1 MIRIACI
8 QVGAKQDRHKTLK
21 KVEKLLAM
29 AASKGAKIACLPELT
44 VDQFFPQYFGQRR
57 FFKLAEPLD
66 GKTVQTFRELAKKY
80 HIAVIPNI
88 YERVGNPA
96 NYYDTSLVIDAKGKV
111 LGSQQMMHIA
121 EDPTE
126 DEKFYYQPGKSGYNV
141 FPLRGLRLGIA
152 ICYDRHF
159 PEQMRLLSLNG
170 AEIIF
175 VPTATTGLHR
185 DAWEV
190 EARASAIVNGI
201 FVVHANKVGKEGD
214 SKFFGR
220 SIVVGPKG
228 NLIARASED
237 REEVLIADIDSG
249 NIAKIRKEWP
259 FLRDR
264 RPETYTGLT
273 KTIARKNKTV
283 SGFPLTKTKVHV

>member
-1 MIRIACI
+1 MTRIACI
-8 QVGAKQDRHKTLK
+8 QVGAEQDQNKTLE
-21 KVEKLLAM
+21 KVEKLLAV

-44 VDQFFPQYFGQRR
+44 LNQFFPQYFGEKK
-57 FFKLAEPLD
+57 FFESAESLD
-66 GKTVQTFRELAKKY
+66 GKIVQTFQELAKKY

-88 YERVGNPA
+88 YERVGNPPD
-96 NYYDTSLVIDAKGKV
+96 YYDTSPVIDANGKS

-126 DEKFYYQPGKSGYNV
+126 DEKFYYKPGERGYNV
-141 FPLRGLRLGIA
+141 FQLESLKLGIA

-159 PEQMRLLSLNG
+159 PEQMRILTLNG

-175 VPTATTGLHR
+175 VPTATTDLHR

-190 EARASAIVNGI
+190 EARGTAIMNGV
-201 FVVHANKVGKEGD
+201 FVAHANKVGKEGNL
-214 SKFFGR
+214 KFFGR

-228 NLIARASED
+228 NLIAQASED
-237 REEVLIADIDSG
+237 QEEVLIADINLKD
-249 NIAKIRKEWP
+249 IAETRKEWP

-264 RPETYTGLT
+264 RPETYIRLT
-273 KTIARKNKTV
+273 K
-283 SGFPLTKTKVHV
+283 